1 METTHSKNGLS
12 KKSKRKA
19 AEVEE
24 ISDMV
29 TAPIEEGAAALHER
43 VEKVRD
49 MVEDFR
55 DRAEM
60 AFHERPYLL
69 PVATGALGLGVGVLI
84 GSKLSR
90 VLFFTAAGALLSDG
104 VRQQVARVSRDVLQ
118 SLGDKL
124 NVDEGDGEDVEKV
137 DDAEPSVT

>member
-1 METTHSKNGLS
+1 METTQSKNGLS

-19 AEVEE
+19 DEV
-24 ISDMV
+24 SDLV
-29 TAPIEEGAAALHER
+29 PAPIEEGAAALHER

-124 NVDEGDGEDVEKV
+124 NVDDGDGDGEDVEKV